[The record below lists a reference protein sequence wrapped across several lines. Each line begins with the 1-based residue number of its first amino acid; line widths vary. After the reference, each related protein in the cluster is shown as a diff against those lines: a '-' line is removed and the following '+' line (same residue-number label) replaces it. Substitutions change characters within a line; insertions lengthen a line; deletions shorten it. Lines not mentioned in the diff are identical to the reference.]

1 MLTRSTDP
9 DQDLIPGL
17 RAGDEAALRAL
28 MNRRLDTLH
37 RLAFRLLGDRFEAED
52 VCQET
57 FLKFWRAAP
66 EWRTGEAKIL
76 TWLCRVATN
85 DCYDRL
91 RKHCPDLPG
100 EDMPELI
107 DGRPPADER
116 LARQEG
122 WDQLQTAMMALPDRQ
137 RAALTLRYDQ
147 DMTQKE
153 AASILGIS
161 EKAYEG
167 LLVRGRKRLKDLMQE
182 MDHV

>member
-66 EWRTGEAKIL
+66 EWRTGEAKF
-76 TWLCRVATN
+76 
-85 DCYDRL
+85 
-91 RKHCPDLPG
+91 
-100 EDMPELI
+100 
-107 DGRPPADER
+107 
-116 LARQEG
+116 
-122 WDQLQTAMMALPDRQ
+122 
-137 RAALTLRYDQ
+137 
-147 DMTQKE
+147 
-153 AASILGIS
+153 
-161 EKAYEG
+161 
-167 LLVRGRKRLKDLMQE
+167 
-182 MDHV
+182 

>member
-1 MLTRSTDP
+1 MLMRVGDP
-9 DQDLIPGL
+9 DRDLIPGL
-17 RAGDEAALRAL
+17 KAGEESALRLL
-28 MNRRLDTLH
+28 MSRRMETLH

-91 RKHCPDLPG
+91 RKHRPDLPG
-100 EDMPELI
+100 DLPEQVDQTQTAQDRLTQNED
-107 DGRPPADER
+107 
-116 LARQEG
+116 
-122 WDQLQTAMMALPDRQ
+122 WDRLQTAMMALPDRQ

-147 DMTQKE
+147 DMPQRE

-161 EKAYEG
+161 EKAYEA
-167 LLVRGRKRLKDLMQE
+167 LLVRGRKKLKTLMQE
-182 MDHV
+182 SDHD

>member
-1 MLTRSTDP
+1 MLMRSSDP

-28 MNRRLDTLH
+28 MSRRLDTLH

-66 EWRTGEAKIL
+66 DWRTGEAKIL

-91 RKHCPDLPG
+91 RKHRPDLPG
-100 EDMPELI
+100 EDLPDPI
-107 DGRPPADER
+107 DGRLSADER
-116 LARQEG
+116 LSQKEG
-122 WDQLQTAMMALPDRQ
+122 WDALQTAMMTLPDRQ

-147 DMTQKE
+147 DMAQKE

-167 LLVRGRKRLKDLMQE
+167 LLARGRKKLKELMQE